1 MKNPKNMMG
10 VLTLI
15 YLIVVGLG
23 LFVATKV
30 IPAAKLLDA
39 MLPLAFILLLLWF
52 VLIFA
57 VLKWQGNKRK

>member
-1 MKNPKNMMG
+1 MKNPKNTMG
-10 VLTLI
+10 ILTLI

-23 LFVATKV
+23 LFFAAKV

-39 MLPLAFILLLLWF
+39 MLPLALGLLLLWF

-57 VLKWQGNKRK
+57 VLKWQGRK